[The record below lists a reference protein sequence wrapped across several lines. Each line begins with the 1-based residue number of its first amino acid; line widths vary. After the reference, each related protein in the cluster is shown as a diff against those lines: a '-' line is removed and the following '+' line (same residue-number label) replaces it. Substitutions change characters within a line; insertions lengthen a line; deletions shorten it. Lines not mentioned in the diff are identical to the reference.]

1 MNSKGR
7 PNRVTIIRYAI
18 KNDPPPLLTANV
30 GNDITL
36 PRPTTQ
42 PNKAKKD
49 SQWLVHDFRV
59 SKGEINL

>member
-30 GNDITL
+30 GNLITL

-42 PNKAKKD
+42 PNKEKKD
-49 SQWLVHDFRV
+49 AQRLVHGFRV
-59 SKGEINL
+59 SRGEISL